1 MNKFFT
7 VAGVAMVAFASQAA
21 SAQVSEKDIAA
32 YAALMS
38 TPHGSLPAVASPL
51 MAGEARTGAALD
63 ARYGRYSVE
72 GSDVTTNTFGLGGNF
87 AAGERG
93 RVGLMLARSADSC
106 DLCEGSTIMAG
117 VDYSMSLFSRP
128 VGASTTS
135 SLNVG
140 IHPAVGYGKISDGT
154 DVDVNAMSFALDV
167 PVSYAFGMKSGMQI
181 VSFVAPGMGYGR
193 LSANSE
199 SLSGTRPSVGGG
211 VGLLN
216 IGNGLGV
223 NLGFR
228 KVFLEEAPT
237 QWGLGMSW
245 NR

>member
-21 SAQVSEKDIAA
+21 SAQSEKDMAA
-32 YAALMS
+32 YFALMS
-38 TPHGSLPAVASPL
+38 TPHGALPAVASPL
-51 MAGEARTGAALD
+51 MTGEARTGAALD
-63 ARYGRYSVE
+63 VRYGRYSFD
-72 GSDVTTNTFGLGGNF
+72 GSDVATSTIGLGGNF
-87 AAGERG
+87 AIGQG
-93 RVGLMLARSADSC
+93 RMGVILGRSTTEDV
-106 DLCEGSTIMAG
+106 DGSITMAG

-140 IHPAVGYGKISDGT
+140 LHPAFGYGKPSEG
-154 DVDVNAMSFALDV
+154 DVNAMSLAVDV
-167 PVSYAFGMKSGMQI
+167 PVSYAMGMKSGMQF
-181 VSFVAPGMGYGR
+181 VGFVAPGMGYGR
-193 LSANSE
+193 LADDVDSM
-199 SLSGTRPSVGGG
+199 SGTRTSLGGG
-211 VGLLN
+211 VALLN
-216 IGNGLGV
+216 ISGGLGL

-245 NR
+245 SR